1 MSCGFEADLIHLG
14 AKYSPCMR
22 DDTNVRE
29 AILSDVDIERNSS
42 CCVLNDGSG
51 CVQTVEQRCSVRQLC
66 RNNNNNG
73 NNNTKLI

>member
-1 MSCGFEADLIHLG
+1 MCGVHCDVCCVQADLIHLG

-29 AILSDVDIERNSS
+29 AIVSDRDMETNSS

-51 CVQTVEQRCSVRQLC
+51 CVQTVEDQCSV
-66 RNNNNNG
+66 
-73 NNNTKLI
+73 

>member
-1 MSCGFEADLIHLG
+1 MQADLIHLG

-29 AILSDVDIERNSS
+29 AIWSDREIERNSS

-51 CVQTVEQRCSVRQLC
+51 CVQTTQDQCSVGIITVVRLLVS
-66 RNNNNNG
+66 
-73 NNNTKLI
+73 K